1 MEARG
6 RSADT
11 GRLPTPGPVDDL
23 LDYDVEPDEILEQT
37 DLNQHNDSSN
47 STSRRNDEP
56 AVSNGANLGLDEEI
70 KVAPKRRPV
79 AKLDETRLLSPA
91 GIPKLRKNAKTKL
104 KFRGK
109 GHEYSD
115 AMRLLNF
122 YQLWLDDLYPRAKF
136 ADGLAMIEKLGHSKR
151 IQIMRKEWI
160 DEGKPRPYA
169 ADGDEETNN
178 DATQLPAFNAAAA
191 TIDEQQPTENAS
203 ELFPA
208 ATANTA
214 QRDPRTS
221 PIQGN
226 NNAVD
231 SSTENHIPSIFGGGE
246 GGRGEGVEHNNVD
259 SDNGLFVQ
267 DDPNDNAHTN
277 MNTPA
282 GDVETSSDDE
292 EVDALLTEHRSI
304 GTPFGLESNPITC
317 TTTAA
322 MTNGSGSRLPPVS
335 AFDDLDAMDDY
346 DI

>member
-11 GRLPTPGPVDDL
+11 SGHHTPGTVDDL
-23 LDYDVEPDEILEQT
+23 FDYDVGLDEILEQT

-47 STSRRNDEP
+47 PASRRNDEP
-56 AVSNGANLGLDEEI
+56 ADSNGASLGLDEEI

-79 AKLDETRLLSPA
+79 AKLDEARLLSPA

-160 DEGKPRPYA
+160 DEGKPRLYA
-169 ADGDEETNN
+169 ADRDEETNN
-178 DATQLPAFNAAAA
+178 DTTQLPASNAAAA
-191 TIDEQQPTENAS
+191 SSDGHPQTENDN

-208 ATANTA
+208 ATTNTA
-214 QRDPRTS
+214 RRDPRTS
-221 PIQGN
+221 PVQRN
-226 NNAVD
+226 NSTVD

-246 GGRGEGVEHNNVD
+246 GGKGKAAEHYNAD
-259 SDNGLFVQ
+259 SDDDLFVRG
-267 DDPNDNAHTN
+267 DRNDNAHVDIN
-277 MNTPA
+277 KLA
-282 GDVETSSDDE
+282 GHVENSPEDDE
-292 EVDALLTEHRSI
+292 LEALLAEHEGAGMPS
-304 GTPFGLESNPITC
+304 GLESKPST
-317 TTTAA
+317 TTTAMA
-322 MTNGSGSRLPPVS
+322 KGSGSGLPPVS

>member
-1 MEARG
+1 MEARR
-6 RSADT
+6 RSADI
-11 GRLPTPGPVDDL
+11 RRQHTPGTFDDL
-23 LDYDVEPDEILEQT
+23 SDYDVELDEILEQT

-47 STSRRNDEP
+47 PTSKRDEER
-56 AVSNGANLGLDEEI
+56 ADSIGASLGLDEEI

-160 DEGKPRPYA
+160 DEGKPRLYA
-169 ADGDEETNN
+169 AGGDEETNN
-178 DATQLPAFNAAAA
+178 DTTQLPASNPAAA
-191 TIDEQQPTENAS
+191 TTEGHQQTENDN

-208 ATANTA
+208 ATTRTD
-214 QRDPRTS
+214 QRDSRTS
-221 PIQGN
+221 PVQRN
-226 NNAVD
+226 NNSVEI
-231 SSTENHIPSIFGGGE
+231 STENHIPSIFGGGE
-246 GGRGEGVEHNNVD
+246 GGKGKAVEQNNAD
-259 SDNGLFVQ
+259 SDDDLFVRS
-267 DDPNDNAHTN
+267 DRNDNAHAN
-277 MNTPA
+277 INTPV
-282 GDVETSSDDE
+282 GHVENPPEDDE
-292 EVDALLTEHRSI
+292 LEALLAEHEGAGMLSV
-304 GTPFGLESNPITC
+304 PESKPS
-317 TTTAA
+317 TTTAMA
-322 MTNGSGSRLPPVS
+322 KGSGSGLPPVS